1 MKVRIGPKGKGSD
14 DMGVLQ
20 ALRRPSSS
28 ESSLSALAVLR
39 GRGGDGGGGDCGG
52 LDMARS
58 ATSLPM
64 DAGSVS
70 SLEMW

>member
-1 MKVRIGPKGKGSD
+1 
-14 DMGVLQ
+14 MGVLQ

-28 ESSLSALAVLR
+28 ESSSSALAVLR
-39 GRGGDGGGGDCGG
+39 GRGGDGGGDGGGGDCGG

>member
-28 ESSLSALAVLR
+28 ESSSSALAVLR
-39 GRGGDGGGGDCGG
+39 GRGGDGGGGDCG